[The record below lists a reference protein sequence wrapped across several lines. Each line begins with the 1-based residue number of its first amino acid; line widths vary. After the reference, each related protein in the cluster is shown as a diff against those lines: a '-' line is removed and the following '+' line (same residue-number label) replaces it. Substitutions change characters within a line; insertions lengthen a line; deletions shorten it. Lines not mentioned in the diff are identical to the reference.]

1 MDGPPESEQ
10 YAYDPSNPAPADDE
24 SEDDYDPSNF
34 LAGATASA
42 SSPSNI
48 PPAKPEAADANG
60 SSLSIMSPPP
70 EHGVE
75 PSTTNGSLKQPR
87 TVGGFVV
94 DDEDDEEDANGLNGS
109 LSTTGTT
116 QVAQAADNTFSTSEQ
131 SIEKAT
137 QNTGVAAPAHSTVV
151 AAATTAHPI
160 STSSLRSPVSN
171 ASASGYAGASLNLI
185 SESSA
190 PLSKTRLPQDRVGI
204 LEDRIAEDPRGDVEA
219 WLNLIADYRVKNKF
233 DDARKVYERF
243 FQVFPSAVSALVF
256 LSFHPFILIYY

>member
-1 MDGPPESEQ
+1 MDGPPDSEQ
-10 YAYDPSNPAPADDE
+10 YAYDPSIPAPADDE

-42 SSPSNI
+42 SSPPNI
-48 PPAKPEAADANG
+48 PPVKPEAADANG
-60 SSLSIMSPPP
+60 SSVSIMSPPP
-70 EHGVE
+70 DHGAE

-137 QNTGVAAPAHSTVV
+137 QNTGVAAPAHSTVG
-151 AAATTAHPI
+151 AATAAHPI

-171 ASASGYAGASLNLI
+171 ASASGYASAPLNLI

-219 WLNLIADYRVKNKF
+219 WLNLIADYRAKNKF

-243 FQVFPSAVSALVF
+243 FQVFPSAVSAVIF
-256 LSFHPFILIYY
+256 LSIHPILIYY